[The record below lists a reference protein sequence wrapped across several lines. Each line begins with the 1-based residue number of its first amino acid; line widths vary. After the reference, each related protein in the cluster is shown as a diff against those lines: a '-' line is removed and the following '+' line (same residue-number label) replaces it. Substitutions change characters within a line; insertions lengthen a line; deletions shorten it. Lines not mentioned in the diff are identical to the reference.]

1 MPADSTSDAPAMRS
15 DTIKK
20 GDARAGHRS
29 LLRATGVGEGDWNKP
44 FIAICNSHV
53 DIIPGHVHLQAVGN
67 FVKECVR
74 AAGGVPF
81 LFNTIGVD
89 DGIAMGHNGMKYS
102 LPSREIIA
110 DSVETMIE
118 GHRFD
123 GMICIPNCD
132 KIVPGMFM
140 GAMRVNVPT
149 VFVSGGPMEAGKT
162 SDGKA
167 VDLIDAF
174 IAGAK
179 RQSGQISA
187 EELDEI
193 EKAACPTCGS
203 CSGMFTANSMNC
215 LAEAIGMALPGNG
228 TILATSADRKALY
241 EAAAKRVVEM
251 AKDYGRLGA
260 GHGLLPREIATM
272 AAFDNAMVL
281 DMAMGGSTNTVL
293 HILAIAHEAG
303 VPFTLD
309 RINELSRK
317 TPNICKVAPSSNYH
331 IEDVARAGGIHAI
344 LGEIARGRPGLLD
357 LACRTVTGKSL
368 GENIAEYDIRS
379 TTAASEAR
387 LMARVRP
394 GGERTSQAWTVPSVA
409 EAATSQAA
417 GLALL
422 EAEGEDETPI
432 NTGGNGGGN
441 GPESDGFDPF
451 DVIRPCDRAY
461 SKEGGLSVLRGNLA
475 PEGAVVKTAGVDPK
489 MLVFTGPAVIFES
502 EEDAYNGIV
511 FGKVKAGDVVVIRG
525 EGPKGGPGMQ
535 EMLAPTTAI
544 KGVNLGD
551 KCALVTDGR
560 FSGGTA
566 GASIGHVSP
575 EAAVGGPIALLRPG
589 DLISIDIPAGKLA
602 VELTD
607 DELAAR
613 KKSWTRP
620 TPRFTKGYLAKYAA
634 MATSAHTGAILK
646 WD

>member
-1 MPADSTSDAPAMRS
+1 MPDSPKTAAPAMRS

-29 LLRATGVGEGDWNKP
+29 LLRATGVGEGDWDKP

-53 DIIPGHVHLQAVGN
+53 DIIPGHVHLQEVGN

-149 VFVSGGPMEAGKT
+149 VFVSGGPMEAGK
-162 SDGKA
+162 SEDGKPI
-167 VDLIDAF
+167 DLIDAF

-187 EELDEI
+187 EELDAI

-228 TILATSADRKALY
+228 TILATSADRKQIY
-241 EAAAKRVVEM
+241 RDAAARVVEM
-251 AKDYGRLGA
+251 ARDFGKLGA
-260 GHGLLPREIATM
+260 GHGLLPREIAT
-272 AAFDNAMVL
+272 AGAFDNAMIL

-303 VPFTLD
+303 VDFTLD
-309 RINELSRK
+309 RINELSHR
-317 TPNICKVAPSSNYH
+317 TPNICKVAPSSSYH

-344 LGEIARGRPGLLD
+344 LGEIARGKPGLLD
-357 LACRTVTGKSL
+357 LSRHTVTGKTL
-368 GENIAEYDIRS
+368 GENIAEFDVRGR
-379 TTAASEAR
+379 TAVASAR
-387 LMARVRP
+387 LFTRVRP
-394 GGERTSQAWTVPSVA
+394 GGERTTRAWTVPEV
-409 EAATSQAA
+409 
-417 GLALL
+417 
-422 EAEGEDETPI
+422 GEDETSQVA
-432 NTGGNGGGN
+432 GVALLDAEGESE
-441 GPESDGFDPF
+441 GPTPPDSFDPF
-451 DVIRPCDRAY
+451 DVIRPVANAY
-461 SKEGGLSVLRGNLA
+461 SQEGGLSVLKGNLA

-489 MLVFTGPAVIFES
+489 MLVHSGPAVIFEC

-511 FGKVKAGDVVVIRG
+511 FGKVKPGDVVVIRG

-551 KCALVTDGR
+551 KCALITDGR

-575 EAAVGGPIALLRPG
+575 EAAVGGPIALIEPG
-589 DLISIDIPAGKLA
+589 DIIDIDIPNNKLE
-602 VELTD
+602 VRLTD
-607 DELAAR
+607 AELAER
-613 KKSWTRP
+613 RSRWTP
-620 TPRFTKGYLAKYAA
+620 PKPRFTKGYLAKYAS